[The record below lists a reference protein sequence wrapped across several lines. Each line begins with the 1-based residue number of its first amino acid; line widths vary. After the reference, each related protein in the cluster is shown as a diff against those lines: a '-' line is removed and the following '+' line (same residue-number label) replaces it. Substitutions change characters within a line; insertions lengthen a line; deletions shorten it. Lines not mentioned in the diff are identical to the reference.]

1 MTKMDD
7 ISKAMLGWYGL
18 SSMNGRR
25 KHAAADTESSD
36 TSQELFETSTSDV
49 PGPIATALSN
59 VRRNGGLNSPRQRSL
74 LSLPNKPARP
84 K

>member
-7 ISKAMLGWYGL
+7 ISRAMLGWYGL
-18 SSMNGRR
+18 SSMSGR
-25 KHAAADTESSD
+25 KKPAAVDTESSD
-36 TSQELFETSTSDV
+36 MSQELFETSISDV

-59 VRRNGGLNSPRQRSL
+59 VRRNGGLNLRHPRSL